1 MALVTISLV
10 DNDPTITMLI
20 CRCVDKWAKYRLR
33 IFLARL
39 NYHCL
44 TEMQKIF
51 SGISRNALFFVNN
64 QQHKND
70 ISVNTHLAYL
80 KL

>member
-1 MALVTISLV
+1 MALISLV
-10 DNDPTITMLI
+10 DNDPAITMLI
-20 CRCVDKWAKYRLR
+20 CRCVDKWAKYRLPSFPR
-33 IFLARL
+33 GVKLP
-39 NYHCL
+39 L

-51 SGISRNALFFVNN
+51 SDISRNALFFVNN

-70 ISVNTHLAYL
+70 NSVNTHLAYL